1 MNQRI
6 LLIYTGG
13 TIGMWPSNEGYTP
26 KKGFAALLQQRL
38 NQVSLSALEPFDIIE
53 LDNLIDSSNIQ
64 LNDWT
69 QLAALIQQHYDNYAG
84 FVVLHG
90 TDTMAYTASALSF
103 LLLGCQKPVIL
114 TGSQIPLAQ
123 PRTDAT
129 NNLLNAIAFARQ
141 PDIKEV
147 CVCFDSQLFRGNR
160 TRKVDT
166 SALHAFDSPNL
177 PPIATIGIN
186 LHIRES
192 LKPTTPAFKNAALT
206 PCVAQLLI
214 YPGISNQQ
222 IDAALRGDDIKGVVL
237 MSYGAGNPPDSN
249 AYLMQALEE
258 ASQAGKVII
267 NLTQCF
273 VGRVIQGAYAT
284 GEKLNKIGVVPGA
297 DLTPEA
303 AYTKLLVLFATQDS
317 IEEIKRIMG
326 QSLCGELS
334 DPEEC
339 A

>member
-6 LLIYTGG
+6 LIIYTGG
-13 TIGMWPSNEGYTP
+13 TIGMWPSSEGYTP
-26 KKGFAALLQQRL
+26 KKGFASLIQQRL
-38 NQVSLSALEPFDIIE
+38 NQVSLDALKPFDIIE
-53 LDNLIDSSNIQ
+53 LETLIDSSNIQ
-64 LNDWT
+64 LNDWSN
-69 QLAALIQQHYDNYAG
+69 LSRLIQTHYDSYDG
-84 FVVLHG
+84 FVILHG

-103 LLLGCQKPVIL
+103 LLEGCQKPVIL

-141 PDIKEV
+141 PEIREV
-147 CVCFDSQLFRGNR
+147 CICFDSQLFRGNR
-160 TRKVDT
+160 SRKVDT

-177 PPIATIGIN
+177 APVATIGIN
-186 LHIRES
+186 LTVHET
-192 LKPTTPAFKNAALT
+192 LTPSSIAFKDVELS

-222 IDAALRGDDIKGVVL
+222 IDAVLRSTEIKGVVL
-237 MSYGAGNPPDSN
+237 LSYGAGNPPDN
-249 AYLMQALEE
+249 NGYLMAALAE
-258 ASQAGKVII
+258 ASLQGKVII

-273 VGRVIQGAYAT
+273 AGKVIQGAYAT

-303 AYTKLLVLFATQDS
+303 AYTKLLVLLATEENIETVKARITQS
-317 IEEIKRIMG
+317 I
-326 QSLCGELS
+326 CGELTTTLQ
-334 DPEEC
+334 D
-339 A
+339 